1 VWARPCSHWVSLL
14 PRGARGGPESAPT
27 LVPGVALPDAQT
39 PVAPLAARDVE
50 AIAAFMDV
58 GITEAMAQ
66 HGIPGGV
73 LGDGR
78 VAHAQGYG
86 HTDLERHA
94 PVGAASTRFDI
105 SSVSKLLT
113 ATAVVPQ
120 VEQGSLDLHTDVNTY
135 LTDVDARVR
144 QHAADRWP
152 VDHR

>member
-1 VWARPCSHWVSLL
+1 
-14 PRGARGGPESAPT
+14 
-27 LVPGVALPDAQT
+27 
-39 PVAPLAARDVE
+39 
-50 AIAAFMDV
+50 MDV

-94 PVGAASTRFDI
+94 PVDAASTRFDI

-113 ATAVVPQ
+113 ATAVMHR
-120 VEQGSLDLHTDVNTY
+120 SS
-135 LTDVDARVR
+135 R
-144 QHAADRWP
+144 AASTCTP
-152 VDHR
+152 TSTPT